1 VTRSTIYDRPDEEVG
16 DMTDDE
22 RLGALFRAAASE
34 SSAPPPGFD
43 HEAVVRASRRITA
56 RRRTAFTLGG
66 LALFGVV
73 GIGGALAL
81 PEASSGGED
90 AATLAAPMLAPEA
103 PSADS
108 RAPQQAPPPAA
119 AEGAPGAGAVPDKR
133 EVAPA
138 PAPGAAAAAGPP
150 PLGPGT
156 TECAD
161 RQDPALRAVL
171 EEFLPEAIG
180 APEAA
185 TTEECRA
192 RGERGVNLEVRDG
205 SAAGLLTVQYLP
217 AGTAIKPVEGAVVA
231 STASGGT
238 VVVSSRGDRPDS
250 PAPFADRLHTLVTQL
265 APRL

>member
-1 VTRSTIYDRPDEEVG
+1 
-16 DMTDDE
+16 MTDEE

-34 SSAPPPGFD
+34 SSAPPPAFD
-43 HEAVVRASRRITA
+43 HDAVVRASRRITL
-56 RRRTAFTLGG
+56 RRRTAFTVGG

-73 GIGGALAL
+73 GIGGAIAM
-81 PEASSGGED
+81 PEASSGGGD
-90 AATLAAPMLAPEA
+90 SLTVAAPMVAPEA

-108 RAPQQAPPPAA
+108 RAQQHAPPPAA
-119 AEGAPGAGAVPDKR
+119 AEGAPGAGAVPDQDDA
-133 EVAPA
+133 APA
-138 PAPGAAAAAGPP
+138 PAPRAAPLGVA

-171 EEFLPEAIG
+171 EELLPEVIG

-185 TTEECRA
+185 TTEECRFG
-192 RGERGVNLEVRDG
+192 GERGVNLEVRDG
-205 SAAGLLTVQYLP
+205 ANAGLLTVQYLP
-217 AGTAIKPVEGAVVA
+217 PGTAIKPVEGAVVA

-238 VVVSSRGDRPDS
+238 VVVSSRGDGPGT
-250 PAPFADRLHTLVTQL
+250 PAPFADRLEALATQL